1 MPYKQKHNNF
11 AFWPIR
17 NPDGF
22 RLSIMSSFSTLSN
35 RTVARRGGKGGGGG
49 GGGGGEEGRGGGGGG
64 KELSKH
70 NAYMYIHV
78 YIYMYYTSYNYSVI

>member
-11 AFWPIR
+11 AFWPIK

-22 RLSIMSSFSTLSN
+22 RLSIMSFFSTLSN
-35 RTVARRGGKGGGGG
+35 RTVVRRGGKGGGG

-64 KELSKH
+64 GGGKELSNH

-78 YIYMYYTSYNYSVI
+78 YI